1 MFTNSKSLEGLL
13 SQQQAEVRAAKA
25 AIETLHKENN
35 LLEKTRGTTEKQ
47 WEDSLIAMSGRDK
60 AIQSM
65 QIHKQNIL
73 TKLSESE
80 VANRVYKAEQE
91 SLQARLSKKEQGRLN
106 CKIVLYY

>member
-1 MFTNSKSLEGLL
+1 M
-13 SQQQAEVRAAKA
+13 RAAKA

-35 LLEKTRGTTEKQ
+35 LLEKTRSATEKQ

-65 QIHKQNIL
+65 QDHKQNIL

-106 CKIVLYY
+106 CTIDLYY